1 MGCGVVEFASHEI
14 AFKAIEAFNDTQL
27 GGRQIKCREDRD
39 PTEISFPTQNG
50 TADGNTMKSNPRPK
64 KEKVPEEERELDPNK
79 VFVANIPWDSTE
91 LDLTNLF
98 STMGKVTSAQV
109 LSTKKGRAMGSGIV
123 EFDNAES
130 TTVAIAQLSGKEWA
144 GRVMT
149 VRPCYK

>member
-1 MGCGVVEFASHEI
+1 MGCGVVEFASRDV
-14 AFKAIEAFNDTQL
+14 AFKVIETFNDTQL

-39 PTEISFPTQNG
+39 PTDNKDTD
-50 TADGNTMKSNPRPK
+50 ADGTENTTKQNPRPK

-79 VFVANIPWDSTE
+79 VFVANIPWESTE

-98 STMGKVTSAQV
+98 STIGKVASAQV
-109 LSTKKGRAMGSGIV
+109 LATKKGRAMGSGIV
-123 EFDNAES
+123 EFVNAES
-130 TTVAIAQLSGKEWA
+130 SAAAIAQLSGKEWS